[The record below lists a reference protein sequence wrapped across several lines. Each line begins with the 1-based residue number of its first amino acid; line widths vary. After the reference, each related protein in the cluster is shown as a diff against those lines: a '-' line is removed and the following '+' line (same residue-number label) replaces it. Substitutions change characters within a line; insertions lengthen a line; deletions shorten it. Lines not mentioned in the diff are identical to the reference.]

1 MRVMGFSVLSLLNG
15 FSPSVL
21 RRAAVGIAALGLL
34 AACETTGAGPGP
46 VGPASPEQPA
56 GPTEQPRVQTR
67 AGLTPPFMADRP
79 VVRVGLLLPF
89 SNRPEEA
96 TALYRAAELALFE
109 RGNRNMLLIP
119 RDSGGGEGEAEAAAR
134 SLVEDGVDV
143 IIGPV
148 LREGVVGAA
157 RVAQRER
164 IPLIALSSDRTV
176 AAEGVYLLSFQLE
189 DEVARIVDYAA
200 TQGVRSIAVMG
211 PDNEYGRRVAQ
222 ALRAEAAARGMT
234 VVAETLYTR
243 DVGQAAPAVERLT
256 TAIASRPVQAV
267 LVADS
272 GSVLR
277 AVGAALARV
286 GLSGPNVRLLGTS
299 AWAGAD
305 LGAEPPLVGG
315 WYVAADPS
323 ARNPFES
330 SFRTAYGEDP
340 SRLASLA
347 YDAVALASL
356 LSRDAGAE
364 GLARREIER
373 QEGFLGSDG
382 IFRFRRNG
390 TIERGWAV
398 MEVRSRSAATPVQA
412 APRQFNRPAS

>member
-1 MRVMGFSVLSLLNG
+1 MAFSVLSLFNR

-21 RRAAVGIAALGLL
+21 RQAVLGLAALGVL
-34 AACETTGAGPGP
+34 AACGTTGGPGA
-46 VGPASPEQPA
+46 VGPASPEQPSQI
-56 GPTEQPRVQTR
+56 PEQPRPQTR
-67 AGLTPPFMADRP
+67 GGLIPPFMADRAI
-79 VVRVGLLLPF
+79 VRVGLLLPF
-89 SNRPEEA
+89 STRPDEA

-109 RGNRNMLLIP
+109 RGHRNILLIP
-119 RDSGGGEGEAEAAAR
+119 RDSGGGEREAEDAAR
-134 SLVEDGVDV
+134 SLVQDGVDV
-143 IIGPV
+143 IVGPV

-164 IPLIALSSDRTV
+164 IPLIGLSSDRTV

-200 TQGVRSIAVMG
+200 SQGVRAIAVMG

-222 ALRAEAAARGMT
+222 ALRAEATARGMT
-234 VVAETLYTR
+234 VVAEALYTR
-243 DVGQAAPAVERLT
+243 DVGQAAPAVDRLT
-256 TAIASRPVQAV
+256 AAIAGRPVQAV

-277 AVGAALARV
+277 AVGAALGRA
-286 GLSGPNVRLLGTS
+286 GLAGPNVRLLGTS
-299 AWAGAD
+299 AWGGGD
-305 LGAEPPLVGG
+305 LGAEAPLVGG
-315 WYVAADPS
+315 WYVSADPS
-323 ARNPFES
+323 ARGPFEQ
-330 SFRTAYGEDP
+330 SFRSAYSEDP
-340 SRLASLA
+340 SRLSSLA
-347 YDAVALASL
+347 YDAVSLAAL

-364 GLARREIER
+364 GLTRREIER

-398 MEVRSRSAATPVQA
+398 MEVRARSGPVAVQA
-412 APRQFNRPAS
+412 APRQFDRPAS

>member
-1 MRVMGFSVLSLLNG
+1 MSVLSLLKRL
-15 FSPSVL
+15 SPSVL
-21 RRAAVGIAALGLL
+21 RRLALSFAALGLL
-34 AACETTGAGPGP
+34 AACETTSAGPGP
-46 VGPASPEQPA
+46 AGPASPDAPA
-56 GPTEQPRVQTR
+56 PPPEQPRTQTR
-67 AGLTPPFMADRP
+67 GGLTPPFMADRAI
-79 VVRVGLLLPF
+79 VRVGLLLPF
-89 SNRPEEA
+89 STRPEEA

-119 RDSGGGEGEAEAAAR
+119 RDSGAGEGAAEEAAR
-134 SLVEDGVDV
+134 GLVQDGVDV
-143 IIGPV
+143 IVGPV
-148 LREGVVGAA
+148 LREGVIGAS

-164 IPLIALSSDRTV
+164 IPMIGLSSDRTV

-200 TQGVRSIAVMG
+200 SQGIRSIAMVG

-222 ALRAEAAARGMT
+222 ALRAEAAARSMA
-234 VVAETLYTR
+234 VVAETLYIR

-256 TAIASRPVQAV
+256 AAIGGRPVQAV

-277 AVGAALARV
+277 AVGAALARA
-286 GLSGPNVRLLGTS
+286 GLAGPNVRLLGTS
-299 AWAGAD
+299 AWAGGE
-305 LGAEPPLVGG
+305 LGAEAPLVGG
-315 WYVAADPS
+315 WYVAADPTS
-323 ARNPFES
+323 RGPFEQS
-330 SFRTAYGEDP
+330 YRSAYGEDP

-356 LSRDAGAE
+356 LSRDGGSE
-364 GLARREIER
+364 NLTRREIER

-390 TIERGWAV
+390 TIERGWAI
-398 MEVRSRSAATPVQA
+398 MEVRSGGTASAVQS
-412 APRQFNRPAS
+412 APRQFDRPAS